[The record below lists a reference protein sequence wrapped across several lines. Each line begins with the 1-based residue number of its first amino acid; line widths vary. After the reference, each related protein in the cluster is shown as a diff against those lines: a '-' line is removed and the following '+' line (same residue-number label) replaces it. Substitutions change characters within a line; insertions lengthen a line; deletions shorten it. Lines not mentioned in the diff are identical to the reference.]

1 MNKASKLTSLQTLGF
16 TSKALPDVGRYF
28 ICRAAPVPR
37 PLLHSTVKV
46 RGHKFKALL
55 RGSLSRFPTTK
66 FDTIN
71 SANCFNFGLLQRV
84 LAICYSNIFYV
95 RVCKSLLGWAS
106 TWRISWVPGF
116 HQTTFSLIKRCI
128 GILYRSYLFQNTTGV
143 EIVEKKTKLT
153 DWLFTTS

>member
-1 MNKASKLTSLQTLGF
+1 MNNASKLTSLQTLGF

-46 RGHKFKALL
+46 RRHKFKALL
-55 RGSLSRFPTTK
+55 RGSLSSFPTTK

-84 LAICYSNIFYV
+84 LAIRYSNIFYV
-95 RVCKSLLGWAS
+95 CKSLLVWAS
-106 TWRISWVPGF
+106 TWRISWVRGF
-116 HQTTFSLIKRCI
+116 HQTTCPLFKRCI
-128 GILYRSYLFQNTTGV
+128 GTLYRSYLFQNTV
-143 EIVEKKTKLT
+143 LLV
-153 DWLFTTS
+153 